1 MTDARLAQATGIR
14 EGGQR
19 DAYKELS
26 FCLSHLSSAEGAGS
40 PLRGQYRLSE
50 RGVVL

>member
-1 MTDARLAQATGIR
+1 MTDARLVQATGIR

-26 FCLSHLSSAEGAGS
+26 FCLGHLSSAEGAGS
-40 PLRGQYRLSE
+40 AQHGQYRLSE
-50 RGVVL
+50 RGVIL